1 MLPCEKLTRVLS
13 QAKLVVVHGP
23 WSRVVAFRHLLGP
36 PPGLSGQPQ
45 PLWGGAA
52 KLYGARFTPK
62 GGFDSIYLAWDP
74 VTALIEVQALVLL
87 PGGPV
92 ALRTAPWA
100 IVSIDGLVSNVL
112 DLTNPVMLT
121 SLGTNEQEVSGTWVT
136 MSNPPT
142 QLLAQEAWRSGTIAG
157 IKYRSAKHPANG
169 LNLVVFPDRL
179 SVSPNDY
186 LEVYD
191 PHAHLAQRIGNQL

>member
-1 MLPCEKLTRVLS
+1 MLPCEKLARALS

-23 WSRVVAFRHLLGP
+23 WSRVVTFRHLIGP

-52 KLYGARFTPK
+52 TLYGARFTPK
-62 GGFDSIYLAWDP
+62 GGFDSIYLALDP

-92 ALRTAPWA
+92 ALRTAPLA

-112 DLTNPVMLT
+112 DLTNPATLT
-121 SLGTNEQEVSGTWVT
+121 ALGTNQQEVSGTWAT

-142 QLLAQEAWRSGTIAG
+142 QRLAQAAWRSGTI
-157 IKYRSAKHPANG
+157 
-169 LNLVVFPDRL
+169 
-179 SVSPNDY
+179 
-186 LEVYD
+186 
-191 PHAHLAQRIGNQL
+191 

>member
-1 MLPCEKLTRVLS
+1 MLARGELAKVLA

-45 PLWGGAA
+45 PLWGGSA

-62 GGFDSIYLAWDP
+62 GGFDSVYLAWDP

-92 ALRTAPWA
+92 ALRSAPWA
-100 IVSIDGLVSNVL
+100 IVSIDGGNGA
-112 DLTNPVMLT
+112 P
-121 SLGTNEQEVSGTWVT
+121 
-136 MSNPPT
+136 
-142 QLLAQEAWRSGTIAG
+142 R
-157 IKYRSAKHPANG
+157 RAKSTAT
-169 LNLVVFPDRL
+169 L
-179 SVSPNDY
+179 
-186 LEVYD
+186 
-191 PHAHLAQRIGNQL
+191 